1 MSKTEARI
9 TLAVDTMGGD
19 QGPQEILAGV
29 SKAVDVSP
37 RNTHF
42 VLFGQEE
49 ILGPIVEHDYN
60 LNSNQ
65 VSVRHASEIVGMD
78 EKPIAGIKGKKQS
91 SMSLALNALKEGEAD
106 ALLSCGNT
114 GCLMAG
120 SAIRLRTLEGVER
133 PALCTI
139 WPGRE
144 RYFTLLDAGANP
156 HAKPYHIVQSAV
168 LGSNYARVALGLV
181 RPKVGLLTIGTEEG
195 KGNEVIH
202 ETHAMLKDI
211 DGSIINY
218 AGLIEGFQIFENVV
232 DVVVCDGFVG
242 NIVLKACESLSKL
255 IRSFLDEELRRN
267 TLRKTGALL
276 SKGAFKSLKQRINP
290 EQFGGAPLLGL
301 TKNVIKAHGSSNQ
314 NHICGAIKIG
324 LDLVQHDMLAQVL
337 DDIRETNEILRPP
350 NPIQNSSIDS

>member
-1 MSKTEARI
+1 MDKTEAKVR
-9 TLAVDTMGGD
+9 LAVDAMGSD
-19 QGPQEILAGV
+19 LGPSEVLEGV
-29 SKAVDVSP
+29 SLAIELSP
-37 RNTHF
+37 RNTEF
-42 VLFGQEE
+42 LLFGQEE
-49 ILGPIVEHDYN
+49 ILEPLVSKHSILSQAKVELVHCPE
-60 LNSNQ
+60 
-65 VSVRHASEIVGMD
+65 VVGME
-78 EKPIAGIKGKKQS
+78 EKPIAGIKGKKMS
-91 SMSLALNALKEGEAD
+91 SMSLSLQSLKDGDAD
-106 ALLSCGNT
+106 TMLSCGNT

-120 SAIRLRTLEGVER
+120 GAIKLRTLEGVER

-156 HAKPYHIVQSAV
+156 HAKPFHIAQSAV

-202 ETHAMLKDI
+202 ETHEMLKDI
-211 DGSIINY
+211 DGSILNY

-255 IRSFLDEELRRN
+255 IGSFLDEELRRN
-267 TLRKTGALL
+267 ALRKTGALL
-276 SKGAFKSLKQRINP
+276 SKGAFRSLKQRINP

-301 TKNVIKAHGSSNQ
+301 TKNVIKAHGSSNR
-314 NHICGAIKIG
+314 NHVSGAIKIA
-324 LDLVQHDMLAQVL
+324 LDLVQHDMLNQVL
-337 DDIRETNEILRPP
+337 EDIRESNEILRPEP
-350 NPIQNSSIDS
+350 LKNKN

>member
-1 MSKTEARI
+1 MDKTEARI
-9 TLAVDTMGGD
+9 RLAIDAMGSDLGPSEILEGVSLAVDRSPWNTEFVVFGED
-19 QGPQEILAGV
+19 KIIEPIISSHPILSR
-29 SKAVDVSP
+29 SKVD
-37 RNTHF
+37 F
-42 VLFGQEE
+42 V
-49 ILGPIVEHDYN
+49 H
-60 LNSNQ
+60 S
-65 VSVRHASEIVGMD
+65 SEVVGME
-78 EKPIAGIKGKKQS
+78 EKPIAGIKGKKKS
-91 SMSLALNALKEGEAD
+91 SMSLALQSLKDGESD

-120 SAIRLRTLEGVER
+120 GAIKLRTLDGVER

-156 HAKPYHIVQSAV
+156 HAKPFHIVQSAV

-202 ETHAMLKDI
+202 ETHEMLKDI

-255 IRSFLDEELRRN
+255 IGSFLDEELRRN
-267 TLRKTGALL
+267 ALRKTGALL
-276 SKGAFKSLKQRINP
+276 SKGAFRSLKQRINP

-301 TKNVIKAHGSSNQ
+301 TKNVIKAHGSSNR
-314 NHICGAIKIG
+314 NHVSGAIKIA
-324 LDLVQHDMLAQVL
+324 LDLVQHDMITQVL
-337 DDIRETNEILRPP
+337 DDVHEANEILRPEP
-350 NPIQNSSIDS
+350 LLNRD

>member
-1 MSKTEARI
+1 MDTTEAKV
-9 TLAVDTMGGD
+9 TLAVDVMGSD
-19 QGPQEILAGV
+19 HGPKEVLAGI
-29 SKAVDVSP
+29 SQSLETSP
-37 RNTHF
+37 RGTRF
-42 VLFGQEE
+42 LLFGREDE
-49 ILGPIVEHDYN
+49 IHKHSSSFGNFDSGQVEI
-60 LNSNQ
+60 
-65 VSVRHASEIVGMD
+65 RHAPEVVEMD
-78 EKPIAGIKGKKQS
+78 EKPIAGIKGKKKS
-91 SMSLALNALKEGEAD
+91 SMALALQSVKDQEAQ

-120 SAIRLRTLEGVER
+120 STIRLRTLEGVER

-156 HAKPYHIVQSAV
+156 HAKPFHIAQNAI

-195 KGNEVIH
+195 KGNEVIN
-202 ETHAMLKDI
+202 ETHDMLKDI
-211 DGSIINY
+211 DGRIINY
-218 AGLIEGFQIFENVV
+218 SGLIEGFQIFENAV

-255 IRSFLDEELRRN
+255 ISSFLDEELRRN
-267 TLRKTGALL
+267 ALRKTGALL

-301 TKNVIKAHGSSNQ
+301 TQNVIKAHGSSNR
-314 NHICGAIKIG
+314 NHISGAVKIA
-324 LDLVQHDMLAQVL
+324 LDLVQHDMLAQMAL
-337 DDIRETNEILRPP
+337 DVKEANEIFRPEP
-350 NPIQNSSIDS
+350 LVSSKGQ

>member
-1 MSKTEARI
+1 MKTEARI
-9 TLAVDTMGGD
+9 TLAIDAMGGD
-19 QGPQEILAGV
+19 QGPSEILAGV
-29 SKAVDVSP
+29 SQAVEISP
-37 RNTHF
+37 RNTRF
-42 VLFGQEE
+42 ILFGREE
-49 ILGPIVEHDYN
+49 ELGEMLLKDPVLEND
-60 LNSNQ
+60 Q
-65 VSVRHASEIVGMD
+65 VLIRHAPEVVGMD
-78 EKPIAGIKGKKQS
+78 EKPIAGIKGKRKS
-91 SMSLALNALKEGEAD
+91 SMALALQALKEGEAD

-120 SAIRLRTLEGVER
+120 SAIRLRTLEGIER

-156 HAKPYHIVQSAV
+156 HAKPFHIVQSAV

-267 TLRKTGALL
+267 ALRKTGALL
-276 SKGAFKSLKQRINP
+276 SKGAFRSLKQRINP

-301 TKNVIKAHGSSNQ
+301 TKNVIKAHGSSNR

-337 DDIRETNEILRPP
+337 EDIRESNEVLRPQFP
-350 NPIQNSSIDS
+350 MHHDEES